1 MIYRFVTLIPN
12 KISLDALFGII
23 SLALGLK
30 LQLIE
35 NLVAKKL
42 HLTSLRRSS
51 KSAKCHLS

>member
-1 MIYRFVTLIPN
+1 MPKSGIKKDLRQ
-12 KISLDALFGII
+12 ALR
-23 SLALGLK
+23 LK